1 MTLSLLK
8 PPKETWCRGR
18 QLCEFAALCTNSQ
31 RCCVAGHGRC
41 RVEGACVRSP
51 LRVKA
56 ERQPATPVHAALREP
71 YLVKVFGA
79 AVTQPDRPAINS
91 AGGGQYSL
99 DLLQKLIFFSL
110 YNICEVVPAAHRT
123 YCISHSEA
131 FTKVCGI
138 MSVLRKEMEK
148 YRDIDE
154 DELLMNLSEEEL
166 QRLEDELVELDPD
179 NALLP
184 AGMRQKDQTKKAPTG
199 TFQRDDLLAHL
210 EKQAKEHPDRED
222 LVPFTG
228 EKRGKAWVPKKMVDP
243 IMENVTLEPELEE
256 ALASATDAELCDIA
270 VILNWWAGTQKWI
283 AVHFGDPS
291 ITPPPLLVITPSL
304 PPPLLDHCFGPA
316 DTQYFS
322 IPWPWWMGGASGTHL
337 LVILI
342 TILGMHTL
350 MSNQQYYEALA
361 SSTIVN
367 KQGLNSV
374 IQSTQYKPVPD
385 EEPNS
390 TDVEDTLIRM
400 KRNDP
405 DLVEVNLNNIK
416 NIPIPTLK
424 AYAQALIENTVVERF
439 SIVGTRSNDPVAFA
453 LAEMLKVNTT
463 LKSLNVESNFITG
476 TGILALIESL
486 QYNTTLL
493 ELKIDNQSQPL
504 GNKVEMEIASMLEK
518 NTTLLKFGYHFTQQ
532 GPRLRGSNAM
542 MNNND
547 LARVVRSESDGSFTL
562 TLSVPELERAFG
574 KKFKSKTK

>member
-1 MTLSLLK
+1 MWSW
-8 PPKETWCRGR
+8 PSCSSG
-18 QLCEFAALCTNSQ
+18 
-31 RCCVAGHGRC
+31 
-41 RVEGACVRSP
+41 
-51 LRVKA
+51 
-56 ERQPATPVHAALREP
+56 
-71 YLVKVFGA
+71 
-79 AVTQPDRPAINS
+79 I
-91 AGGGQYSL
+91 
-99 DLLQKLIFFSL
+99 
-110 YNICEVVPAAHRT
+110 
-123 YCISHSEA
+123 CISHSKA
-131 FTKVCGI
+131 FTEKCGI

-166 QRLEDELVELDPD
+166 RRLEDELEELDPD

-228 EKRGKAWVPKKMVDP
+228 EKRGKAFVPKKMVDP

-270 VILNWWAGTQKWI
+270 G
-283 AVHFGDPS
+283 
-291 ITPPPLLVITPSL
+291 
-304 PPPLLDHCFGPA
+304 
-316 DTQYFS
+316 
-322 IPWPWWMGGASGTHL
+322 
-337 LVILI
+337 
-342 TILGMHTL
+342 
-350 MSNQQYYEALA
+350 
-361 SSTIVN
+361 
-367 KQGLNSV
+367 V

-405 DLVEVNLNNIK
+405 ELVEVNLNNIK

-424 AYAQALIENTVVERF
+424 AYAQALIENTVVERL

-574 KKFKSKTK
+574 KKFKSKTNKKEKA